1 MSDELVGKLS
11 CFDIDLSSA
20 VWTAQE
26 DAMLSCLTLKANRM
40 YGSSSYFCVK
50 VPFLGM
56 DHYVDVNVMAG
67 SLDQVKVGEYPDFY
81 IALPAYGVGE
91 KRMYAQKLRVLL
103 ARDNPKK
110 KIGVMFTSVRVHGK
124 KGLVS
129 AAAVYGLAVK
139 PDTVTLGKFDF
150 RTFGKLEE
158 LTEEL
163 RSSRPQKVLSYSLNI
178 AKDKDLGNVLSGACE
193 HITFSGGE
201 GNLVGHFLDEGKKGL
216 ERHIFLVSSPLKRS
230 NKFSFILNTRG
241 SSGSVKKPVVSSS
254 QAMGSQI

>member
-1 MSDELVGKLS
+1 
-11 CFDIDLSSA
+11 
-20 VWTAQE
+20 
-26 DAMLSCLTLKANRM
+26 
-40 YGSSSYFCVK
+40 
-50 VPFLGM
+50 
-56 DHYVDVNVMAG
+56 
-67 SLDQVKVGEYPDFY
+67 
-81 IALPAYGVGE
+81 
-91 KRMYAQKLRVLL
+91 
-103 ARDNPKK
+103 
-110 KIGVMFTSVRVHGK
+110 
-124 KGLVS
+124 
-129 AAAVYGLAVK
+129 
-139 PDTVTLGKFDF
+139 LGKFDF